1 MPHKASLIRDTLQ
14 KMGCM
19 PGLVSFQ
26 QACCLDLLGSPTSF
40 DRPALPAVTLIMV
53 TVPLVFN
60 LGWQRERC
68 GPHQGTSMQ
77 AALVNAV
84 ATGPK

>member
-1 MPHKASLIRDTLQ
+1 MVQKFGFVHGMASL
-14 KMGCM
+14 
-19 PGLVSFQ
+19 Q
-26 QACCLDLLGSPTSF
+26 QACCPHLLGRPTSC
-40 DRPALPAVTLIMV
+40 DRHALPAVTLIMV

-60 LGWQRERC
+60 LGWRRERC

-84 ATGPK
+84 ANGPK